1 MDARQRGVSD
11 RNSIEG
17 TRNEEKFARV
27 STRGGS
33 VNVAIEIRYLSLIVF
48 VDAGGAVSPLQGY

>member
-27 STRGGS
+27 SARGGS
-33 VNVAIEIRYLSLIVF
+33 VAVAIAIRYLPMIVF